1 MSHKNSFG
9 HLFLT
14 IYIYTATANMWDNQE
29 NLYDFFSPVVL
40 CCVALTFGMSTD
52 LAMTHREP
60 SQPTVINHDQQV
72 CNPIEL
78 VKTRQQGASAGDTSY
93 KYRGPIHGLRKLHA
107 TEGVKGMWR
116 GTGISMIRSAS
127 VTGPHLT
134 TYSYVKEVFVEK
146 QWMRDSTPLHIL
158 ASLCGGFTGIVCN
171 HPFDL
176 VRNRLYNQPL
186 TADGKGVL
194 YDGVRDCM
202 KKLAKT
208 EGLKGFYRGFVAH
221 YMRVGP
227 HYVITFSI
235 LEQVRKALSPSEE

>member
-1 MSHKNSFG
+1 
-9 HLFLT
+9 
-14 IYIYTATANMWDNQE
+14 
-29 NLYDFFSPVVL
+29 
-40 CCVALTFGMSTD
+40 MSTD